1 MLLPQPK
8 EPHRNWWSLSSSEPL
23 KALGVSRDLTSDH
36 FRFVAPGGIFL
47 SPDPMTKRSLL
58 SLAWKMFDPLG
69 LISAFTVRAKMLF
82 QELWLKGLLWDDPLD
97 SEVKA
102 KWLHWKSE
110 LLQLIGVS
118 IPRCFGNASRKSL
131 R

>member
-1 MLLPQPK
+1 MLLPLPK
-8 EPHRNWWSLSSSEPL
+8 EPHRSWWSLSSSEPL

-58 SLAWKMFDPLG
+58 SLASKMFAPLG
-69 LISAFTVRAKMLF
+69 LISAFTVRAKILF

-110 LLQLIGVS
+110 FYLS
-118 IPRCFGNASRKSL
+118 DRCRYD